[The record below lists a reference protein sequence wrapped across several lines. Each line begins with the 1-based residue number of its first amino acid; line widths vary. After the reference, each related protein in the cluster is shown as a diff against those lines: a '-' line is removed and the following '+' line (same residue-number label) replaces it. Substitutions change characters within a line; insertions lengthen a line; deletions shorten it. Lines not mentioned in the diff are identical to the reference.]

1 MKLLLNKKQVRQKR
15 IGLLIQEEDISKICS
30 SCVLKI
36 NHNIAAVTEG
46 KSKWNLI
53 NCEESECKYYSDL
66 RAIGRELENLSQQKK
81 EAQMIISLTVERY
94 TELKSKGKTDKQIMK
109 EFGYHNQAFNDWKH
123 DNGLIKQRTETNKEV
138 SRIKELYSK
147 PQTALTEADL
157 KKIFDE
163 LYRLEKFEKDSKA
176 ENEKLL
182 AENLQYEQAIMEL
195 EQSAEHMRLSLE
207 ETVSEVETLKL
218 EMKGISDNNI
228 IRDGYD
234 RSQKLTL
241 LLMQEVIALREERI

>member
-1 MKLLLNKKQVRQKR
+1 M
-15 IGLLIQEEDISKICS
+15 QEEDISKICS
-30 SCVLKI
+30 SCVLKK

-66 RAIGRELENLSQQKK
+66 RTIGRELENLSQQKK

-123 DNGLIKQRTETNKEV
+123 DNGLIKRRTEIEKEDLKLVSTETNKEL
-138 SRIKELYSK
+138 SKSKELYSK

-157 KKIFDE
+157 KKMFDE
-163 LYRLEKFEKDSKA
+163 LYRLQKFEKDSKA

-182 AENLQYEQAIMEL
+182 AENFQYEQAIIEL
-195 EQSAEHMRLSLE
+195 EQSAEHMRFSLE
-207 ETVSEVETLKL
+207 EALSEVEILKL
-218 EMKGISDNNI
+218 EIKGISDNNI
-228 IRDGYD
+228 IRNGYD
-234 RSQKLTL
+234 RSQKLAL